1 MGRQRAQLIFNYL
14 SPPYPGKVKAL
25 INLQGRSGGL
35 PRKPIL
41 PVTDNAQLDTMRTA
55 LQRAG
60 VRLA

>member
-1 MGRQRAQLIFNYL
+1 LIFNYL

-25 INLQGRSGGL
+25 VNLQGRSGGL